1 MSSKT
6 TQLTKQKIML
16 KATIFALLIVAA
28 TLLILVAII
37 KIKFQ

>member
-1 MSSKT
+1 MNTKT

-16 KATIFALLIVAA
+16 KATIFALFIVAA
-28 TLLILVAII
+28 TLLIVVAIV

>member
-1 MSSKT
+1 MNPKN

-16 KATIFALLIVAA
+16 KATIFAAVIVTATFLIV
-28 TLLILVAII
+28 VAIV